1 MKFTLNGKGVDV
13 QAHLMKRLL
22 DVLREE
28 CGLTGTK
35 EGCGEGECG
44 ACTVL
49 LDGVPVNSCLIP
61 FAQVRGTRVK
71 TIEGLKGKHPLQ
83 ETFISE
89 GGAQC
94 GICTP
99 GMILAAAALPKEAT
113 PQEVRTGLAGNLC
126 RCTGYEGIYRAI
138 RRGMPRHGLRQSSVL
153 APRSSVGGRKT
164 DRRKKRGR

>member
-1 MKFTLNGKGVDV
+1 MRFTLNGRKVDV
-13 QAHLMKRLL
+13 DAHPMKRLL
-22 DVLREE
+22 DVLREK

-49 LDGVPVNSCLIP
+49 LDGEPVNSCLVP
-61 FAQVRGTRVK
+61 FAQARDARIK
-71 TIEGLKGKHPLQ
+71 TIEGLKGAHPLQ
-83 ETFISE
+83 EAFVSE

-99 GMILAAAALPKEAT
+99 GMILAAAALPAKASLE
-113 PQEVRTGLAGNLC
+113 EIRVGLAGNLC

-138 RRGMPRHGLRQSSVL
+138 RK
-153 APRSSVGGRKT
+153 AGRKT
-164 DRRKKRGR
+164 KRVGA

>member
-1 MKFTLNGKGVDV
+1 VRFTLNSKRVDV
-13 QAHLMKRLL
+13 RAHPMKRLL

-49 LDGVPVNSCLIP
+49 LDGEPVNSCLVP
-61 FAQVRGTRVK
+61 FAQARGTRIK
-71 TIEGLKGKHPLQ
+71 TIEGLKGKHTLQ
-83 ETFISE
+83 ETFVTE

-99 GMILAAAALPKEAT
+99 GMILAAAALPAKAT
-113 PQEVRTGLAGNLC
+113 LEEIRVGLAGNLC

-138 RRGMPRHGLRQSSVL
+138 RKAS
-153 APRSSVGGRKT
+153 RKT
-164 DRRKKRGR
+164 RRVGA